1 MIYRLSCGCSPGV
14 YGVSAEYLSE
24 KSSDKKS
31 VEDDYFN
38 IDDYDDAEDFY
49 EDYYDDFWDYY
60 DAEEY
65 FYEHHSYMNLE

>member
-1 MIYRLSCGCSPGV
+1 MLDWRI
-14 YGVSAEYLSE
+14 AEYLSE

-38 IDDYDDAEDFY
+38 VDD
-49 EDYYDDFWDYY
+49 YDDFWDYY

>member
-1 MIYRLSCGCSPGV
+1 MPDWRI
-14 YGVSAEYLSE
+14 AEYLSE

-38 IDDYDDAEDFY
+38 VDDYDDPEDFY
-49 EDYYDDFWDYY
+49 EDYYNDFWDYY

>member
-1 MIYRLSCGCSPGV
+1 MANRGIFIRKVLRQ
-14 YGVSAEYLSE
+14 
-24 KSSDKKS
+24 KF

-38 IDDYDDAEDFY
+38 VDDYNDPEDFY